1 MTPDP
6 IRREMSMRQ
15 RFLACAILAMS
26 VIHLHAAEEA
36 PAAALSPFAGN
47 VGNAIWTLGIFL
59 IVVVVL
65 GKFAWGPVLSLL
77 QQREQ
82 FIHRS
87 LVEAKRDRE
96 EAEARLKEYSVKL
109 QQAQSEAVTIIEEAR
124 RDAERFRQELRQK
137 ARAEAEGIL
146 TSAQHQIQTETARA
160 LEQIRH
166 EAADLSVAI
175 ASKLIQRNLS
185 KEDNQKLIDDA
196 IGQLR

>member
-1 MTPDP
+1 
-6 IRREMSMRQ
+6 MRQ
-15 RFLACAILAMS
+15 RFLASVLLALS

-59 IVVVVL
+59 IVVLVL
-65 GKFAWGPVLSLL
+65 GKFAWGPILSML

-96 EAEARLKEYSVKL
+96 EAESRLKEYTLKL
-109 QQAQSEAVTIIEEAR
+109 QQAQADAVKIIEEAR
-124 RDAERFRQELRQK
+124 RDSERFREELRQK

-160 LEQIRH
+160 LQQIRH

-185 KEDNQKLIDDA
+185 KDDNQRLIDEA
-196 IGQLR
+196 IAQLR